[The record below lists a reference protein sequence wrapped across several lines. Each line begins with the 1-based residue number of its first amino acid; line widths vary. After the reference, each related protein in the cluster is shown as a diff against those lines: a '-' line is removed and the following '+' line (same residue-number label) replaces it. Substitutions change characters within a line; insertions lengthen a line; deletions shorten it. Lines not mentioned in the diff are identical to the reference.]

1 MRWARKYVGQLLN
14 LSFVSIQF
22 PSNEEATFTIYRLHS
37 ERPMID
43 NEC

>member
-22 PSNEEATFTIYRLHS
+22 PSNEATFTIYRYTW
-37 ERPMID
+37 ERPMMD